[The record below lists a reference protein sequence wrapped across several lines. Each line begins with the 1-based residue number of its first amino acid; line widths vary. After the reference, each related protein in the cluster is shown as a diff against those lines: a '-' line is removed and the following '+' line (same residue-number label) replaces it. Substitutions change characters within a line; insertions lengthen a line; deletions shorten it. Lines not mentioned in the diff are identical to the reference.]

1 MTVSRRIGHASPVV
15 TLSIY
20 SYLFKE
26 TDKTAAGAIEGRSE
40 NGRGTVIRISGAN
53 PVLVQASVP

>member
-20 SYLFKE
+20 SHLFKE
-26 TDKTAAGAIEGRSE
+26 TDKTAASAIEAALRTGEER
-40 NGRGTVIRISGAN
+40 
-53 PVLVQASVP
+53 